1 MTDDEFGGLLSR
13 GEGETLD
20 FKVQCYDLKNGRG
33 DLIKDIL
40 SMANTPRN
48 GSAYIVLGVDWSPET
63 GSRVVGLSAQ
73 VDDADL
79 QNAFGRDR
87 VQPTPRFTYSPRVW
101 GGAKVGVIEIPVGQD
116 GPYTPVKEVDGLQAG
131 AVYYRRGTQNDR
143 AVGTEQRRVVTWFLD
158 GEVGLPDRPNQ
169 AAWHMFYET
178 VGRFAPSKRYLLAVD
193 RLQFGSNALISALGQ
208 VPWRAVI
215 DFDPESGTSG
225 LLKSIEGAISE
236 HRVVHRVVS
245 GENRIH
251 PDPGTHWFFARGL
264 QGRQETL
271 ALGDHRAW
279 LKVYKSEL
287 GKQLSRLAGAL
298 SPSPVVAVLVWT
310 DSKLRSHLRSLIEEL
325 YGAFGEAIEVVVVS
339 NDSASFEAIVEEL
352 DATFVSLSL
361 RSFCAGIGL
370 HFSEA
375 GAGSGERHILP
386 TAGGAGLEI
395 LNDIWLWLS
404 EDLELAHRAIGL
416 AGDDS
421 AEAFR
426 RGGDIG
432 WRNLQ
437 LGHDCERDP
446 TSAVSAQVEEDLRK
460 RQTVR
465 INLYHAPGSGGT
477 TVGRRIAWNLH
488 SAYPVAYLNRCSPR
502 DTAERIGKVAAL
514 TECSVLL
521 VVDGGRHSEREIDDL
536 FEFLRAGQIPVVLLQ
551 VLRRFQPQ
559 SVGKRQ
565 FWLGE
570 SLSLIEA
577 DRFRDVY
584 TRAVPERREDL
595 RQLANRSG
603 TVYCNAFFFGL
614 TAYGADFRGLGPYV
628 ARRIER
634 LTTTQ
639 KQFLAFLAIAHY
651 YGHQTIPANAFVS
664 MFQLPATKALSVVG
678 VFVGESAPSLDLVIE
693 VTGGE
698 WRTTHQ
704 LIALEILQ
712 QVLSPADSDSPQTVW
727 RQNLSIWA
735 KLFADFCR
743 GSEHVRSDQLLELVR
758 RVFIYRDNVEVLG
771 TERSG
776 QKGFSRLVQE
786 IPSEQGR
793 LEVLRHLTV
802 RFPEEAHIHAHLGR
816 LLSLSGEYKEALE
829 SIDFAIS
836 LQMSDHLL
844 HHMRGMVLRQR
855 MKGEVEVSG
864 AIESIV
870 ETAELGSASFEH
882 ARRLGPDD
890 EHGFISEIQLL
901 IELIDGAARVSK
913 LSTQKLLVDPH
924 SPQFLKRSLDRIEDL
939 LDQVQRLYVGEQPSH
954 YILDCRARVQ
964 RIYGDFKSALQDWD
978 NLLSRPGVVK
988 CPIRRQ
994 IVWTILR
1001 RHDGNWDKLNKKEV
1015 ERIRNL
1021 LEENLAEESYDST
1034 SLRVWLRSIRYLKVQ
1049 PSLDSVIEKVSYWK
1063 ANTGTLDAVFYLYVL
1078 HTLRAMKG
1086 SPQSL
1091 ADAEQAL
1098 EECRQVTR
1106 FRRDRTRSFEWIG
1119 SGEGVGELVHQGQL
1133 GDWKDDF
1140 WEHRHLLVRLPGTVA
1155 SIDAPQKGTIEL
1167 AGGVKAFFVPGKSDL
1182 HYGRDENAS
1191 VTCYLGFSYDGPR
1204 AWNVAKSSDLGL
1216 G

>member
-1 MTDDEFGGLLSR
+1 MTDDEFIGLCAR

-20 FKVQCYDLKNGRG
+20 FKVQCYDLKQGRG

-48 GSAYIVLGVDWSPET
+48 GSAYIVLGVAWSPET
-63 GSRVVGLSAQ
+63 GSQVVGLSAQ

-101 GGAKVGVIEIPVGQD
+101 NGVQVGVIEIPAGQD

-143 AVGTEQRRVVTWFLD
+143 AVGTELRRIVNWFQD

-169 AAWHMFYET
+169 AAWQMFYEA
-178 VGRFAPSKRYLLAVD
+178 VSRFSPQKRYLLAVD
-193 RLQFGSNALISALGQ
+193 RLQSEGNALISALGQ
-208 VPWRAVI
+208 VPWRAII

-225 LLKSIEGAISE
+225 LLGSIEGTLSQR
-236 HRVVHRVVS
+236 RVIHRVVS
-245 GENRIH
+245 GENRVH

-279 LKVYKSEL
+279 LKAYKSEL

-298 SPSPVVAVLVWT
+298 SPSPVVAVLIWT
-310 DSKLRSHLRSLIEEL
+310 DSKLRNHLRSLIEEL
-325 YGAFGEAIEVVVVS
+325 YGSFGDAIEVMVVS
-339 NDSASFEAIVEEL
+339 NDSASFEATVEEL
-352 DATFVSLSL
+352 GATFVSLSL
-361 RSFCAGIGL
+361 RSLCAGIGL

-375 GAGSGERHILP
+375 GAGSDERHVLP
-386 TAGGAGLEI
+386 TSGGAGLEVP
-395 LNDIWLWLS
+395 NDIWLWLS

-416 AGDDS
+416 SGDDS

-426 RGGDIG
+426 RGGDIV

-437 LGHDCERDP
+437 LGHDCDRDP
-446 TSAVSAQVEEDLRK
+446 TLAARSQVEEDLRK

-477 TVGRRIAWNLH
+477 TVGRRIAWDLH
-488 SAYPVAYLNRCSPR
+488 STYPVAYLNRCSPR

-514 TECSVLL
+514 TESSVLV
-521 VVDGGRHSEREIDDL
+521 VVDGGRHSEREIDNL
-536 FEFLRAGQIPVVLLQ
+536 FEFLRAGQVPVVLLQ
-551 VLRRFQPQ
+551 VLRRFQTQ
-559 SVGKRQ
+559 TAGKRQ

-570 SLSLIEA
+570 GLSRVEA

-584 TRAVPERREDL
+584 THAVPERREEL
-595 RQLANRSG
+595 RQLSSRSG
-603 TVYCNAFFFGL
+603 IAHCNAFFFGL
-614 TAYGADFRGLGPYV
+614 TAYGTDFRGLGPYV
-628 ARRIER
+628 SRRIER
-634 LTTTQ
+634 LTSTQ
-639 KQFLAFLAIAHY
+639 KRFLAFLAIGHY
-651 YGHQTIPANAFVS
+651 YGHQTIPVNAFAS
-664 MFQLPATKALSVVG
+664 MFQLPATKTLSVAE
-678 VFVGESAPSLDLVIE
+678 VFAGESAPSLDLVVE
-693 VTGGE
+693 VAGGE

-727 RQNLSIWA
+727 RQNLSVWA

-743 GSEHVRSDQLLELVR
+743 GDEHVSSDQLLELVR

-776 QKGFSRLVQE
+776 QRGFSRLVQD

-793 LEVLRHLTV
+793 LEILRHLTA
-802 RFPEEAHIHAHLGR
+802 RFPEEAHIHAHLAR

-836 LQMSDHLL
+836 LQTSDHLL

-855 MKGEVEVSG
+855 MKREVEIDDSV
-864 AIESIV
+864 ESII
-870 ETAELGSASFEH
+870 ETAALSSASFER
-882 ARRLGPDD
+882 ARELGPD
-890 EHGFISEIQLL
+890 EAHGFISEIQLL
-901 IELIDGAARVSK
+901 VDLIDGASRLRK
-913 LSTQKLLVDPH
+913 LSPQKLLVDSH
-924 SPQFLKRSLDRIEDL
+924 SPQFLKQSLDRIEDL

-954 YILDCRARVQ
+954 YVLDCRARVQ
-964 RIYGDFKSALQDWD
+964 SIYGDFQSALQDWD
-978 NLLSRPGVVK
+978 SLLSRPGVAK
-988 CPIRRQ
+988 CPVRRQ
-994 IVWTILR
+994 ILWTVLR
-1001 RHDGNWDKLNKKEV
+1001 RHGGNWNQLSKKEV
-1015 ERIRNL
+1015 ERIRSL

-1034 SLRVWLRSIRYLKVQ
+1034 SLRMWLRSIRYLKVQ

-1086 SPQSL
+1086 SHQSL

-1119 SGEGVGELVHQGQL
+1119 SGDGIGELVHQGQL
-1133 GDWKDDF
+1133 GDWKGDF
-1140 WEHRHLLVRLPGTVA
+1140 WEYRHLLVRLQGTVA

-1182 HYGRDENAS
+1182 HFGRDENAS

-1204 AWNVAKSSDLGL
+1204 AWDVVKVQ
-1216 G
+1216 

>member
-1 MTDDEFGGLLSR
+1 MTDDEFSGLLFR

-20 FKVQCYDLKNGRG
+20 FKVQCYDLKQGRG

-48 GSAYIVLGVDWSPET
+48 GAAYIVLGVDWSPEN
-63 GSRVVGLSAQ
+63 GSQVVGLSAQ
-73 VDDADL
+73 VDDAEL

-87 VQPTPRFTYSPRVW
+87 VQPTPRFTYSPRVRD
-101 GGAKVGVIEIPVGQD
+101 GLQVGVIEIPAGQD

-143 AVGTEQRRVVTWFLD
+143 AVGTEHRRIVSWFQG

-169 AAWHMFYET
+169 AAWQIFYEA
-178 VGRFAPSKRYLLAVD
+178 VSRFTPQKRYLLAAD
-193 RLQFGSNALISALGQ
+193 RIESEGNSLLSALGQ

-215 DFDPESGTSG
+215 DFDPASGASG
-225 LLKSIEGAISE
+225 LLSGVETTLSQ

-245 GENRIH
+245 GDNRIH

-271 ALGDHRAW
+271 VLGDHRAW
-279 LKVYKSEL
+279 LKAYKSEL
-287 GKQLSRLAGAL
+287 GKQLSRLSASW
-298 SPSPVVAVLVWT
+298 SPSPVVAVLVWS
-310 DSKLRSHLRSLIEEL
+310 DSKFRSHLRSLIEEL
-325 YGAFGEAIEVVVVS
+325 YGSFGEAVEIVVVS
-339 NDSASFEAIVEEL
+339 NDSASFEGTVEEL
-352 DATFVSLSL
+352 GATFVSLSL

-375 GAGSGERHILP
+375 GAGSGERYVLP
-386 TAGGAGLEI
+386 TASGAGIEVPT
-395 LNDIWLWLS
+395 DIWLWLS
-404 EDLELAHRAIGL
+404 EDLELAHRAIGFD
-416 AGDDS
+416 GDDS

-437 LGHDCERDP
+437 LGHDCDRDS
-446 TSAVSAQVEEDLRK
+446 TLAARSQVEEDLRK

-465 INLYHAPGSGGT
+465 INFYHAPGSGGT
-477 TVGRRIAWNLH
+477 TIGRRIAWDLH
-488 SAYPVAYLNRCSPR
+488 SAYPVTYLTRCSPR
-502 DTAERIGKVAAL
+502 DTAERIGKVAVL
-514 TECSVLL
+514 TESSVLV

-536 FEFLRAGQIPVVLLQ
+536 FEFLRAGQVPVVLLQ

-559 SVGKRQ
+559 TAGKRQ

-570 SLSLIEA
+570 GLSRIEA

-584 TRAVPERREDL
+584 TNAVPERREEL
-595 RQLANRSG
+595 TQLASRSG
-603 TVYCNAFFFGL
+603 SSVYCNAFFFGL
-614 TAYGADFRGLGPYV
+614 TGYGKDFRGLRPYV
-628 ARRIER
+628 ARRVEG

-639 KQFLAFLAIAHY
+639 KRFLAFLAIGHY
-651 YGHQTIPANAFVS
+651 YGQQSIPVNAFAS
-664 MFQLPATKALSVVG
+664 MFQLPATKALSVNG
-678 VFVGESAPSLDLVIE
+678 VFSGDSAPSLDLVVE
-693 VTGGE
+693 VAGGE
-698 WRTTHQ
+698 WRTAHQ

-712 QVLSPADSDSPQTVW
+712 QVLSPEDSNIPQTVW
-727 RQNLSIWA
+727 RQNLSLWA
-735 KLFADFCR
+735 KTFADFCR
-743 GSEHVRSDQLLELVR
+743 GDAHVSSDQLLELVR

-776 QKGFSRLVQE
+776 QKGFSRLIQD

-793 LEVLRHLTV
+793 LEILRHLTD
-802 RFPEEAHIHAHLGR
+802 RFPEEAHIHAHLAR
-816 LLSLSGEYKEALE
+816 LLSLSGEHKEALE

-855 MKGEVEVSG
+855 MKGEVEAGNSV
-864 AIESIV
+864 ESIV
-870 ETAELGSASFEH
+870 ETAVLGSASFGR
-882 ARRLGPDD
+882 AREIGPD
-890 EHGFISEIQLL
+890 EAHGFISEIQLL
-901 IELIDGAARVSK
+901 IDLIDGASKIRK
-913 LSTQKLLVDPH
+913 LSPQKLLVDAG
-924 SPQFLKRSLDRIEDL
+924 SPQFLKGSLDRIEDL

-954 YILDCRARVQ
+954 YVLDCRARVQ
-964 RIYGDFKSALQDWD
+964 RIYGDFQSALQDWD
-978 NLLSRPGVVK
+978 SLLSRPGVAK
-988 CPIRRQ
+988 CPVRRQ

-1001 RHDGNWDKLNKKEV
+1001 RHDGNWDQLGKKEV
-1015 ERIRNL
+1015 ERIRTL
-1021 LEENLAEESYDST
+1021 LEENLAEEPYDST
-1034 SLRVWLRSIRYLKVQ
+1034 SLRMWLRSIRYLKVQ

-1086 SPQSL
+1086 SHQSL

-1106 FRRDRTRSFEWIG
+1106 FRRDRTRSFEWVG
-1119 SGEGVGELVHQGQL
+1119 SGDGLGELIHQGQL

-1140 WEHRHLLVRLPGTVA
+1140 WEHRSSLVRVPGTVA
-1155 SIDAPQKGTIEL
+1155 SIDAPQKGAIEL

-1182 HYGRDENAS
+1182 HFGRDENAS
-1191 VTCYLGFSYDGPR
+1191 VTCYVGFSYDGPR
-1204 AWNVAKSSDLGL
+1204 AWDVIKVQ
-1216 G
+1216 